1 MSILKLCQGVEHFR
15 FEAFCLGGA
24 KVSRVVSCKAVIF
37 VITGQ
42 STSVRAETKMGDINT
57 LNGQFNSAQH
67 SQIKNAIKQSLI
79 DGFLIV
85 SNGRIIFCCAN
96 LQNNIHLYK
105 YFQFGIKNFTY
116 WNYIKSKYY
125 HHLLDIYCPCSKF
138 CVWAEAH
145 FLFIPD
151 SGLSIFLSHL
161 PPPTSEHPLS
171 RWSPGDHLHQK
182 VTAMFMQ
189 ANSALKAI

>member
-1 MSILKLCQGVEHFR
+1 MSVLKLCQGVEHFR

-24 KVSRVVSCKAVIF
+24 KVSRVVSCKALIF

-105 YFQFGIKNFTY
+105 YF
-116 WNYIKSKYY
+116 S
-125 HHLLDIYCPCSKF
+125 L
-138 CVWAEAH
+138 A
-145 FLFIPD
+145 
-151 SGLSIFLSHL
+151 
-161 PPPTSEHPLS
+161 
-171 RWSPGDHLHQK
+171 
-182 VTAMFMQ
+182 
-189 ANSALKAI
+189 